1 MRSNKWQNDQ
11 CALVN
16 FGVFVRYGA
25 ELSCGFERKEHH
37 IVDAIAA
44 SHTYID
50 YVTKKNILS
59 IWDYSDNYYD
69 IRRIIYGNLL

>member
-11 CALVN
+11 CALAN

-25 ELSCGFERKEHH
+25 ELSCGFERNEHH
-37 IVDAIAA
+37 IADAITT

-50 YVTKKNILS
+50 YVIKAMFS
-59 IWDYSDNYYD
+59 IWNYSNNYYD